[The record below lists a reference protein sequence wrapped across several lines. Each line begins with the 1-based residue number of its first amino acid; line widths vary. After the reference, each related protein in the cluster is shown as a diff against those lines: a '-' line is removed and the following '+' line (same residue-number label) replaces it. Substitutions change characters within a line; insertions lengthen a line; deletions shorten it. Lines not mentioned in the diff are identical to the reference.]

1 MELHGKNI
9 KEFVFLNNS
18 LFSSLATGW
27 SKWEEWDESYEEIKM
42 HSSSARTMIF
52 FGFLNSILFTI
63 LLYYAIVA
71 YNQGFY
77 YLYQHVQDGN
87 FLTPSYSGTILSGF
101 WSSDLWLFKNS
112 SEDSTLELT
121 CSGVHQAFGEEL
133 NEPINPQYRTVQME
147 DSDEDEV
154 PNESKWNQTEVL
166 PTPFSPN
173 FGKKTNNEIQNIAR

>member
-1 MELHGKNI
+1 MPLWLTI
-9 KEFVFLNNS
+9 KDFIIYINMFKTV
-18 LFSSLATGW
+18 
-27 SKWEEWDESYEEIKM
+27 
-42 HSSSARTMIF
+42 
-52 FGFLNSILFTI
+52 IL
-63 LLYYAIVA
+63 
-71 YNQGFY
+71 
-77 YLYQHVQDGN
+77 
-87 FLTPSYSGTILSGF
+87 LTPSYSGTIISGF

-112 SEDSTLELT
+112 NEDSTLELT
-121 CSGVHQAFGEEL
+121 CSGVHQAFGEEF

>member
-1 MELHGKNI
+1 MPLWLTI
-9 KEFVFLNNS
+9 KDFIIYINMFKTVIFHPFL
-18 LFSSLATGW
+18 FDF
-27 SKWEEWDESYEEIKM
+27 K
-42 HSSSARTMIF
+42 
-52 FGFLNSILFTI
+52 
-63 LLYYAIVA
+63 
-71 YNQGFY
+71 
-77 YLYQHVQDGN
+77 
-87 FLTPSYSGTILSGF
+87 GTILSGF
-101 WSSDLWLFKNS
+101 WSSDLWFLKKS
-112 SEDSTLELT
+112 SEDSTHELT